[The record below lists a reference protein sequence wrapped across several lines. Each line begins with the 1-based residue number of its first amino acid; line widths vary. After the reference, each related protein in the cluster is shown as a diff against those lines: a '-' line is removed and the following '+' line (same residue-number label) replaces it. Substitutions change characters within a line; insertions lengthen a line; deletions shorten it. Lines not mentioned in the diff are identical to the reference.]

1 MATTSRQR
9 FIHAQTAWMLGVVI
23 VLTAIGSLSVE
34 LFFVLSLIG
43 FLIVVELTA
52 PISVTPSWRRRL
64 WWLILAGLLGFGY
77 IVTRRILDLLPW
89 SVI

>member
-1 MATTSRQR
+1 MATASRQR

-23 VLTAIGSLSVE
+23 VLTAIGSLSLE

-89 SVI
+89 GVI